1 MFDAKLDYVV
11 SNGEFAVR
19 FLDDLAHGRI
29 DHLQEN
35 AILNHG
41 LAVHAVIVELK
52 SVEIENRKLRQLL
65 GEKDAELRK
74 IRDREID
81 PIVADRFA
89 ALKDSLISY
98 IEEF

>member
-1 MFDAKLDYVV
+1 MIDAKLNYVV
-11 SNGEFAVR
+11 SNGQFCVE
-19 FLDDLAHGRI
+19 FLDNLAHGRI
-29 DHLQEN
+29 EGINKN

-41 LAVHAVIVELK
+41 LSVHTLIIELK
-52 SVEIENRKLRQLL
+52 SVEIENRELRRLL
-65 GEKDAELRK
+65 DEKNAELRK